1 MDFSNQGR
9 HPPSQL
15 AAMAAHTHNVNDNE
29 PWFAN
34 SGANNH
40 ITTALDKLA
49 LQQPYQDGETVI
61 VGNCGGLQ
69 ISNTGSTLIQTPTS
83 TLHLNNVLHCPSAST
98 NLLSIQQF
106 CADNNCYFQLTS
118 SRFLVKDM
126 QIGEIML
133 QGPSKA
139 GLYPFY

>member
-1 MDFSNQGR
+1 MDFSYQGR

-40 ITTALDKLA
+40 ITTALDNLA
-49 LQQPYQDGETVI
+49 LQQPYQGGETVT
-61 VGNCGGLQ
+61 VGNGGGLQ

-83 TLHLNNVLHCPSAST
+83 TLHLNNVLHCPLASA
-98 NLLSIQQF
+98 NLLSIQ
-106 CADNNCYFQLTS
+106 
-118 SRFLVKDM
+118 
-126 QIGEIML
+126 
-133 QGPSKA
+133 
-139 GLYPFY
+139 